1 MIRFLSGLSSTI
13 AAVLGLVTGAGAAL
27 ALFLAWN
34 TLFDNPSVA
43 KAAREGFVVLA
54 EKTALEARLAEERR
68 RADAA
73 RKAVSGFAERLAESR
88 TAQAAA
94 EEKLEQEIAA
104 HEQALRDAGRSCPLD
119 QSDIDWLRNP

>member
-13 AAVLGLVTGAGAAL
+13 AAGFGLVAGAAAAL

-34 TLFDNPSVA
+34 TLFDNPRVA
-43 KAAREGFVVLA
+43 RAAREGFVVLA

-73 RKAVSGFAERLAESR
+73 RNAVSGFAERLAESR

-94 EEKLEQEIAA
+94 EEKLEQDIAA